1 MKRENNDTYD
11 FVRGELKA
19 GDLYITTA
27 HDIGH
32 TEGWNEAID
41 FIVTYSLNKD
51 QATDVREL
59 KLFKRYEDI

>member
-1 MKRENNDTYD
+1 MKRDKSTYD
-11 FVRGELKA
+11 FVREELKA
-19 GDLYITTA
+19 GDKYITTA

-41 FIVTYSLNKD
+41 FIVTYSLSKD

-59 KLFKRYEDI
+59 KMFKRYEDL